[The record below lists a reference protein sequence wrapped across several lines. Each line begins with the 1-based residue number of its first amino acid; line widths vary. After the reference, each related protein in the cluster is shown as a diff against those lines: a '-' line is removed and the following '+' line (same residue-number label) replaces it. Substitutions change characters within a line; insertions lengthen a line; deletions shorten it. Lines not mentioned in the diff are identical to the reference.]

1 MIDSLFVHR
10 TVSGLRDSLDSIV
23 DPSLLVYADGLMFD
37 RLQGLQHVT
46 DARR

>member
-10 TVSGLRDSLDSIV
+10 SVPLDSLNSIV

-37 RLQGLQHVT
+37 RLQGLQHVA